1 VTFSPTRSPSSIA
14 WLAISLATRPTR
26 RSGAGTR
33 WDAPPPVVLAPESD
47 EDDEPAPR
55 FRPPDARLAVARLA
69 DERLA
74 VARLAPPDDFRAED
88 FLAEERFA
96 VDDSDRADD
105 FRAVDLRAV
114 DFRAVDL
121 RAVDFRAVD
130 FRAVDLRAEDFLA
143 VERFAPPDL
152 RAEDFL
158 APERLLLA
166 RLLLEPELFR
176 ALLRAPDV
184 PEDFVRVAMRGL
196 PGWGSPRAVQEL
208 GTQRDEDALRPCT
221 RAIPGVRPGAI
232 WSHLAA

>member
-33 WDAPPPVVLAPESD
+33 WDAPPPLVLAPESD

-55 FRPPDARLAVARLA
+55 FRPPDDRLDVARLA

-74 VARLAPPDDFRAED
+74 VERLAPPDDFRAED

-96 VDDSDRADD
+96 VEDSDREDD
-105 FRAVDLRAV
+105 AL
-114 DFRAVDL
+114 RAVDL